1 LDAPPKTAE
10 QLPQALLL
18 TPQRTD
24 EFVPLPRIITGVPPA
39 AGVYPISSPLVDAQT
54 AQPLPMQAVNSEQ
67 LAHKLL
73 TWKVQGLQAFK
84 LHPKA
89 PAKSAVA
96 QFKQPPRT
104 EAY

>member
-1 LDAPPKTAE
+1 
-10 QLPQALLL
+10 
-18 TPQRTD
+18 
-24 EFVPLPRIITGVPPA
+24 
-39 AGVYPISSPLVDAQT
+39 
-54 AQPLPMQAVNSEQ
+54 MQAVNSEQ